1 MATDTTLV
9 QGAYDANRYRGSGVD
24 TAQKAI
30 GDDLNVAV
38 GKLAANKREEKEA
51 EKAKATERAVN
62 AEKILNGQGLVDGD
76 VQLVKGGVLEL
87 QEQYL
92 DPNTSLDEK
101 QKIQEKLEKI
111 GVNMSDANDF
121 MIRASEMQ
129 LNPEMGVSKGAT
141 AEQQEWLDYIN
152 GSDAKLVKGK
162 DGEYGYKKPDGT
174 FVSTTEANQ
183 MLTEFEVDADSQNTL
198 LTYATNEKEQVES
211 NNEGTKFDKDVARDN
226 VEALIDKSSNQRSLY
241 FDSMFGNTS
250 FIDDL
255 KKGEF
260 NITYEQ
266 LNITPPAGDKDGMFN
281 PEDKLS
287 EEDQESVIKAFMD
300 NDDMEDQRKTLLG
313 DYLFT
318 HIKNNY
324 TKAYKTKWG
333 EDAYAELYPAKDE
346 TQQLTEEEKS
356 SAVVATV

>member
-1 MATDTTLV
+1 MATDVTLV
-9 QGAYDANRYRGSGVD
+9 KGAYDANAYRGAGVD
-24 TAQKAI
+24 AAQKAI
-30 GDDLNVAV
+30 GDDLNEAV
-38 GKLAANKREEKEA
+38 GKLAAKKRKEKEV
-51 EKAKATERAVN
+51 EKAKVTERAVN
-62 AEKILNGQGLVDGD
+62 AEKILDGQGLVDGD

-111 GVNMSDANDF
+111 GINMSDANAF
-121 MIRASEMQ
+121 MVRASEMQ

-198 LTYATNEKEQVES
+198 LTYATNEKEQVDSS
-211 NNEGTKFDKDVARDN
+211 NKGVEFDSERARDN
-226 VEALIDKSSNQRSLY
+226 VEALISKSSNPRSLY

-250 FIDDL
+250 FLDDF

-260 NITYEQ
+260 NVTYKDLGIPEP
-266 LNITPPAGDKDGMFN
+266 TGDKDGVFN

-300 NDDMEDQRKTLLG
+300 NDDMEDQRKSLLG

-318 HIKNNY
+318 HIENNY
-324 TKAYKTKWG
+324 IKAYKAKHG
-333 EDAYAELYPAKDE
+333 PDGYAELYPVVDE
-346 TQQLTEEEKS
+346 PLTQDEINNATEY
-356 SAVVATV
+356 